1 MVFIGRLLHRDGQA
15 MSLNNAGD
23 EIALIDAL
31 STERDRFAYS
41 ATSEGVEVLTGH

>member
-1 MVFIGRLLHRDGQA
+1 

-23 EIALIDAL
+23 EIALVDAMIM
-31 STERDRFAYS
+31 ERDRFAYS